1 MLLQVLLSSL
11 LLFANYVI
19 AAASYP
25 TCAMYR
31 RTELSEEHS
40 FFSKIYELSY
50 TEPVGQ
56 IYDELLS
63 YQTKDGLGG
72 GEIRGS
78 YDVSFN
84 ISIPPGEV
92 YRGNFQ
98 GKENV
103 LLSHMVATFFTE
115 LIVPETGEYTF
126 SFDGVSDGAA
136 MFILDDLDK
145 LCCENFGNTLLQGID
160 AFSKFFYIPEDP
172 NYQTKSITFNLVA
185 GMVYELLF
193 SYVNHGGDAIFVPTM
208 TTPSGEVTTNFKGY
222 IYDTNDGFCEIG
234 NSTSSSV
241 VSQWSETYAT
251 TSTTI
256 MTNVKTVTE
265 MGLPYTEIETVYY
278 VMTPAPT
285 SASSS
290 EAAVPSSL
298 LSSSFLSESTLASS
312 SVILLSVE
320 KTSAVSS
327 QQSSTTSSSVS
338 LSSEKSSLTP
348 SSTIPPFTS
357 SSTTSHFTSS
367 SAISETALSANK
379 TERVSSTVSDAVTSS
394 VVSSSEEA
402 SVSSFTQSSKILSSV
417 HTVLSNL
424 DGDSSTKQLTKSAMS
439 SVFNNATSGSTTSTS
454 VSMSSNANVFSNS
467 SITEGSTRSST
478 NYPLTKSTQS
488 ISSAESSGDAGQSGS
503 ENYLTTSTYT
513 DVYGMTRT
521 TTVRCST
528 QSGDINPT
536 SESHMPEVTVVTVTS
551 CSNKKCETVVSTVTH
566 PTDLTKTTVTGKLNQ
581 QGAATSPE
589 YSGASAVASVAVQLQ
604 SSRGSSSA
612 THTVQQAPNAA
623 GKYTVGLLFSIVPIA
638 FPLFF
643 M

>member
-11 LLFANYVI
+11 LFSANYVI
-19 AAASYP
+19 ATASYP
-25 TCAMYR
+25 TCAMLTSNDVDEKYGYAR
-31 RTELSEEHS
+31 N
-40 FFSKIYELSY
+40 IYELSY
-50 TEPVGQ
+50 TQPVGQ
-56 IYDELLS
+56 ISDELLS
-63 YQTKDGLGG
+63 YTKKAAADQLTATTLYYIG
-72 GEIRGS
+72 
-78 YDVSFN
+78 FN
-84 ISIPPGEV
+84 ISIPSGEV
-92 YRGNFQ
+92 YRGDILDQ
-98 GKENV
+98 QNV
-103 LLSHMVATFFTE
+103 LLSHMAVVSQGS

-126 SFDGVSDGAA
+126 SLDGTSGGAA

-145 LCCENFGNTLLQGID
+145 MCCENLGNTALQGID
-160 AFSKFFYIPEDP
+160 AFSKFYYIPDDP
-172 NYQTKSITFNLVA
+172 NYQTKSMAFHLVA
-185 GMVYELLF
+185 GIRYVFYF
-193 SYVNHGGDAIFVPTM
+193 TYVNHGGDAIFEPTM
-208 TTPSGEVTTNFKGY
+208 MTPSGEVISNFKGY
-222 IYDTNDGFCEIG
+222 IYSANDASCKTG

-338 LSSEKSSLTP
+338 LSPESLSTVP
-348 SSTIPPFTS
+348 SSSIPPATS
-357 SSTTSHFTSS
+357 SSVISS
-367 SAISETALSANK
+367 VTLSANK
-379 TERVSSTVSDAVTSS
+379 TERVSSTVSDVVTSS

-402 SVSSFTQSSKILSSV
+402 SVSSFTQSSKISSSM

-424 DGDSSTKQLTKSAMS
+424 DGDSLTKQLTESTTS
-439 SVFNNATSGSTTSTS
+439 SVFNTFTSGSTTSTS
-454 VSMSSNANVFSNS
+454 VSVSSNVNIFSNS

-478 NYPLTKSTQS
+478 GYPSTKSTQS
-488 ISSAESSGDAGQSGS
+488 NSPVENSGDAGQFGS
-503 ENYLTTSTYT
+503 EDYLTTSTYT

-528 QSGDINPT
+528 QSNDINPAG
-536 SESHMPEVTVVTVTS
+536 ESHMSEATVVTVTS
-551 CSNKKCETVVSTVTH
+551 CSNKKCETVVSTMAI
-566 PTDLTKTTVTGKLNQ
+566 PTDLVKTTVTGKLNP
-581 QGAATSPE
+581 QGAASLSG
-589 YSGASAVASVAVQLQ
+589 YSGASSVASVASAAVQLQ

-623 GKYTVGLLFSIVPIA
+623 GKYTAGLLFSVIPIA